1 MSFSITYKTLCEITV
16 LHSYFLNSG
25 IEEFSGMTDVKKG
38 KMLKNY
44 KYKNFL
50 EIIPSEATAKLLR
63 NNHLVFIP
71 LHNSIKIGVKAH
83 PDNEDVT
90 FASISLDTTLDFI
103 IRIKD
108 YLFENYTAISP
119 TSQQLFYISN
129 IKPVD
134 EPVSFKYIPLASE
147 AVFIND
153 DYKVSD
159 VSTAKIL
166 DSFGTNEKTGIFG
179 VVSLKMQ
186 ADNSNLNLLSPL
198 QEIISPTPTFKIH
211 FDNRKTFWKYSK
223 TNSTFEVET
232 TLEKPLTQNGF
243 VEITPADFT
252 TSPPEVNDFQYPNP
266 SVSSIQKIA
275 SKMYSQIFI

>member
-1 MSFSITYKTLCEITV
+1 MSFTITYKTLCEITV
-16 LHSYFLNSG
+16 LHSYFLNNG
-25 IEEFSGMTDVKKG
+25 TDEFSSMTDAQKA

-44 KYKNFL
+44 KYKNYL
-50 EIIPSEATAKLLR
+50 EIIPSQATAKLLK

-71 LHNSIKIGVKAH
+71 LPNSIKIGVKVD
-83 PDNEDVT
+83 PNNENAT
-90 FASISLDTTLDFI
+90 FANIALDTTLDFI

-108 YLFENYTAISP
+108 YLFENYTAITA

-129 IKPVD
+129 AKPVD

-147 AVFIND
+147 AVFIAD
-153 DYKVSD
+153 DYKVTE
-159 VSTAKIL
+159 VSKAKIL
-166 DSFGTNEKTGIFG
+166 ASFEANEKTGIFG

-198 QEIISPTPTFKIH
+198 QEIIIPTPTFKIH
-211 FDNRKTFWKYSK
+211 FDNRKTFWKYIK
-223 TNSTFEVET
+223 TNSSFEVET
-232 TLEKPLTQNGF
+232 TVEKPLTQNGF

-266 SVSSIQKIA
+266 SVNSIQKIA
-275 SKMYSQIFI
+275 TKVYSQIFI